1 MSNIFTGVP
10 SVTVGS
16 FGFSDLSNTVHQPD
30 TVTSRVS
37 STRTSTTQQTAK
49 LLSNDD
55 AGPVVANLGAPVINS
70 SNHMSHVVLYLD
82 YEVWMDANMIPTSRQ
97 TLLDIHQID
106 QTLWSR
112 NTAPQRPW
120 FRSSKIMHTSTPLKN
135 SQARLADVARHYPA
149 DRVGNVDWFYAVF
162 KPAQTTKS
170 TWVVFSK
177 SQATYDKFVDD
188 TLRKLR
194 RNPNSTV
201 HISMRIDE
209 SRFEQRPKWSQHDV
223 ENQEA
228 IGPIIDKKKSTD
240 SADSSSGADNGSATQ
255 AVVPQQITI
264 SFDSE
269 T

>member
-49 LLSNDD
+49 LLSNNN

-112 NTAPQRPW
+112 NTALDGTN
-120 FRSSKIMHTSTPLKN
+120 F
-135 SQARLADVARHYPA
+135 
-149 DRVGNVDWFYAVF
+149 
-162 KPAQTTKS
+162 
-170 TWVVFSK
+170 
-177 SQATYDKFVDD
+177 
-188 TLRKLR
+188 
-194 RNPNSTV
+194 
-201 HISMRIDE
+201 
-209 SRFEQRPKWSQHDV
+209 
-223 ENQEA
+223 
-228 IGPIIDKKKSTD
+228 
-240 SADSSSGADNGSATQ
+240 
-255 AVVPQQITI
+255 
-264 SFDSE
+264 
-269 T
+269 